1 MNKNIIILET
11 KEERE
16 YIYVDQAL
24 KNELM
29 VCVNRKLFHF

>member
-11 KEERE
+11 KKERE

-29 VCVNRKLFHF
+29 VPLNRKLVHF